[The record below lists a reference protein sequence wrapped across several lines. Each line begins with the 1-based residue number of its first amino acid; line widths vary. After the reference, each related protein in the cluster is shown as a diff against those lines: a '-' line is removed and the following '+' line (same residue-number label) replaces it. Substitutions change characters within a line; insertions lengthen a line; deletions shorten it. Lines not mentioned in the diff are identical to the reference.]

1 MRVYNLGD
9 RVLAKTDIMRC
20 KILGTIRQI
29 HNDKILVV
37 FDHTIRGK
45 GEAWVSRSLVYPAK
59 TEEPIEVKN
68 RKIKQQAKKVIDGL
82 EVIK

>member
-9 RVLAKTDIMRC
+9 RVLAKTNIMRC
-20 KILGTIRQI
+20 KILGTVQQI
-29 HNDKILVV
+29 HDDKILVI

-45 GEAWVSRSLVYPAK
+45 SEIWLAQSLVFPVKQDESA
-59 TEEPIEVKN
+59 EVKN
-68 RKIKQQAKKVIDGL
+68 RKLKQQAKKVINNL

>member
-1 MRVYNLGD
+1 MKAYKLGD

-20 KILGTIRQI
+20 KILGTVRNI
-29 HNDKILVV
+29 HEDKILVV
-37 FDHTIRGK
+37 FDHTIRGQDRS
-45 GEAWVSRSLVYPAK
+45 WVPRSLVYPSK

-68 RKIKQQAKKVIDGL
+68 RKIKEQVKKVINGL

>member
-1 MRVYNLGD
+1 MKVYKLGD

-20 KILGTIRQI
+20 KILGTVRHI
-29 HNDKILVV
+29 HEDKILVV
-37 FDHTIRGK
+37 FDHTIRGQDRS
-45 GEAWVSRSLVYPAK
+45 WVSRSLVYPSK

-68 RKIKQQAKKVIDGL
+68 RKIKEQAKKVINGL